1 MGFTPFL
8 LVHALVILIAA
19 SIGLWL
25 FYVQHQFENVF
36 WKRQENWEFDRAG
49 IYGSS
54 YYTLPP
60 LLMWLTG
67 NIGIHH
73 VHHLNSRIPFYRLSE
88 VLDNHQELTNI
99 NRITLK
105 ESVKCLKYRLFC
117 EKSEKLI
124 NYDEVNL

>member
-1 MGFTPFL
+1 
-8 LVHALVILIAA
+8 
-19 SIGLWL
+19 
-25 FYVQHQFENVF
+25 
-36 WKRQENWEFDRAG
+36 
-49 IYGSS
+49 
-54 YYTLPP
+54 
-60 LLMWLTG
+60 MWLTG